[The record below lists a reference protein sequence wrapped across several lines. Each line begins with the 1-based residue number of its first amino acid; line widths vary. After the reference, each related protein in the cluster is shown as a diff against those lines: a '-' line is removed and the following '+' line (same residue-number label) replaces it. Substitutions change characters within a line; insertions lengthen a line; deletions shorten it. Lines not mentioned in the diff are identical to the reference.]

1 MFSIVAAISLG
12 LLGSFHCI
20 GMCGPIA
27 LALPVHQ
34 ATVFRKVVAILLYNS
49 GRIITYSLLGLL
61 FGIIGQGFAV
71 FGLQQVLSVS
81 LGTLILLSIIL
92 PKKFVSR
99 FSVTNKLSYLF
110 GKLKSGLSNLFSKRN
125 LFSLFSIGI
134 LNGLLPC
141 GLVYMAIA
149 GAVATGKMADSVLF
163 MAFFGLGTVPVM
175 LSLSWFSNLVS
186 MKFRNGITRTMPY
199 LVSVMAILMILR
211 GLNLGIPYISPSYHQ
226 DDKTVS
232 CCEKPMVNNADAK
245 EEVMECCHKK

>member
-99 FSVTNKLSYLF
+99 FSV
-110 GKLKSGLSNLFSKRN
+110 
-125 LFSLFSIGI
+125 
-134 LNGLLPC
+134 
-141 GLVYMAIA
+141 
-149 GAVATGKMADSVLF
+149 
-163 MAFFGLGTVPVM
+163 
-175 LSLSWFSNLVS
+175 
-186 MKFRNGITRTMPY
+186 
-199 LVSVMAILMILR
+199 
-211 GLNLGIPYISPSYHQ
+211 
-226 DDKTVS
+226 
-232 CCEKPMVNNADAK
+232 
-245 EEVMECCHKK
+245 